1 MPLASDSS
9 LLPNRTQP
17 HVDVAPHPQA
27 WARALWSILIATVF
41 ALTVLVLVLHGA
53 ATLQSPAQP
62 EPRAP
67 IAATTRVQQPAS
79 DLDDTAFPN
88 GDDPHGLEV
97 DGEAAYPAAG
107 QSVRA
112 PGDGVDATDRQP
124 LRKYPGKS
132 ITLLTDTRHEYA
144 AELLVKLDSFMVQA
158 NNTLTDILAV
168 RAPAKPTQ
176 LIVFESQERYQEY
189 ARDNAPGLINNGGYY
204 DGATRTAVTYRY
216 NNSMQLY
223 FHELVHV
230 MMGEQFSDHSFSRYT
245 RKNWP
250 IWFDEGVC
258 EFVGSYEVV
267 GAGIH
272 VPGLNKGKLSYLVNA
287 LHHSSFIDLPTL
299 VRAPTER
306 FSGASMNIYYAESWG
321 LVDFLVHSPAHKG
334 KFTQYFQHIHAGEDG
349 LTAFKAVFG
358 QDLVAL
364 DTQWRQYI
372 AERAQVS
379 DGEVQLFNGQSIDDW
394 AIHEGGQWLVTGGE
408 IQAAGNTNH
417 NYLIKSELPVG
428 DFSFDLDLNLS
439 RGTAGVILGN
449 NFHGEYPYYFLI
461 DVSRDA
467 VLLRRASSASMLEP
481 LMQAWADIPLGKWRH
496 LRVSVVNHVLRVE
509 VAGREALAMRVDR
522 DVYSLFGVHVS
533 QARARFRNL
542 TVRPEHRAL
551 ATETPP
557 MTPAGGP
564 LEVPVPA
571 NGARKK

>member
-1 MPLASDSS
+1 M
-9 LLPNRTQP
+9 
-17 HVDVAPHPQA
+17 
-27 WARALWSILIATVF
+27 WARALWSLLVATVF

-53 ATLQSPAQP
+53 AMLQGPHALPQPPALARSLAPVADADQDDADLTG
-62 EPRAP
+62 EP
-67 IAATTRVQQPAS
+67 T
-79 DLDDTAFPN
+79 
-88 GDDPHGLEV
+88 DPQRLEI
-97 DGEAAYPAAG
+97 DGETAYPAAG
-107 QSVRA
+107 QAART
-112 PGDGVDATDRQP
+112 PGDGGDPADHLP
-124 LRKYPGKS
+124 LRKYPGKA

-144 AELLVKLDSFMVQA
+144 ADLLVKLDSFMVQA
-158 NNTLTDILAV
+158 NNTLAEILAV

-176 LIVFESQERYQEY
+176 LIVFESQDRYQEY

-230 MMGEQFSDHSFSRYT
+230 MMGEQFADHSFSRYT

-258 EFVGSYEVV
+258 EYVGSYEVV
-267 GAGIH
+267 GSGIR
-272 VPGLNKGKLSYLVNA
+272 VPGVNKGKLAYLVNA
-287 LHHSSFIDLPTL
+287 LRHNSFIDLPTL

-334 KFTQYFQHIHAGEDG
+334 KFTDFFQHIHAGEDG

-358 QDLVAL
+358 HDLVAL
-364 DTQWRQYI
+364 DTQWRAYI
-372 AERAQVS
+372 AERAQVPEG
-379 DGEVQLFNGQSIDDW
+379 DIQLFNGQSVDDW
-394 AIHEGGQWLVTGGE
+394 AVHEGGQWLVTGGE
-408 IQAAGNTNH
+408 IQATGNSNH

-428 DFSFDLDLNLS
+428 DFSFDLDMNLA
-439 RGTAGVILGN
+439 RGTAGMILGN

-496 LRVSVVNHVLRVE
+496 VRVSVINHVLRVD

-522 DVYSLFGVHVS
+522 DTYSLFGIHVS

-542 TVRPEHRAL
+542 TVRQEPAAV
-551 ATETPP
+551 ATQAAP

-564 LEVPVPA
+564 IEATTPSPEP
-571 NGARKK
+571 RHK